1 MKVYNKESV
10 YNAKKL
16 RKNATKEENHLWY
29 DFLKK
34 HKLKFVRQKVI
45 GNYILDFY
53 CFEIKLA
60 IEVDGSQHFEEKGS
74 FYDVQRTETI
84 NEYGISVLRFSN
96 YDINRQFESVCQYI
110 DAFISKMN
118 SGQVTNES
126 VTDRF

>member
-1 MKVYNKESV
+1 MKVYNKEAV

-29 DFLKK
+29 DFLKD

-74 FYDVQRTETI
+74 FYDIERTKTI

-96 YDINRQFESVCQYI
+96 YEINRQFESVCQYI
-110 DAFISKMN
+110 DSFISKMN
-118 SGQVTNES
+118 DGKIANES
-126 VTDRF
+126 VTYRF